1 MTRLTRDVRRETA
14 ARVQG
19 RELMVELGKFSLTVR
34 QKGKR
39 SSYVVPLE
47 AIFMLG
53 ARIARR
59 EADALKPKRKGG
71 GTRRA
76 KSSKR

>member
-39 SSYVVPLE
+39 SAYVVPLE

-53 ARIARR
+53 AKIARR
-59 EADALKPKRKGG
+59 EADAAKPKKRKGG
-71 GTRRA
+71 GASRD
-76 KSSKR
+76 KR

>member
-19 RELMVELGKFSLTVR
+19 RELMVELGKFSLTLR

-39 SSYVVPLE
+39 STYTVPLE
-47 AIFMLG
+47 AIYMLG

-59 EADALKPKRKGG
+59 EADAAKPKRKGG
-71 GTRRA
+71 GASRTN
-76 KSSKR
+76 KR

>member
-71 GTRRA
+71 GALVKKRA
-76 KSSKR
+76 RV

>member
-53 ARIARR
+53 ARIKRR
-59 EADALKPKRKGG
+59 EDDALKPKPKRKGG
-71 GTRRA
+71 GASRT
-76 KSSKR
+76 KRK

>member
-1 MTRLTRDVRRETA
+1 MTRLTRDVARETA

-19 RELMVELGKFSLTVR
+19 RELMAVLGKFSLKLR

-39 SSYVVPLE
+39 SSYVIPLE

-53 ARIARR
+53 AKIACR
-59 EADALKPKRKGG
+59 EADAAKPKKKARK
-71 GTRRA
+71 R
-76 KSSKR
+76 

>member
-14 ARVQG
+14 AIVQG
-19 RELMVELGKFSLTVR
+19 RPLMLVIGRSSITVR

-39 SSYVVPLE
+39 CTYQVPIE
-47 AIFMLG
+47 ALWSLG
-53 ARIARR
+53 AKIARR

-71 GTRRA
+71 GASRT
-76 KSSKR
+76 KRK